1 MNESQKKMK
10 RMKPQRTAILLMAA
24 SFLITG
30 CEEDVPTI
38 PTPVPNTP
46 GDVLIPDLEPAEPV
60 TGRLEL
66 PERDPD
72 LLFLQHKTLVGE
84 DSVETFSIEYDYGLF
99 HAVWVAYRFDS
110 TTRQRNVTRS
120 ADAFK
125 DDPLLPMEYRIG
137 SASFRE
143 DGDYDRGHLCASAD
157 RLYSEEAN
165 RQTFYM
171 SNMSPQIASF
181 NQRYWKLLEEQVQ
194 EWGRSEAL
202 SDTLYVCKGAK
213 LSGESVLGYV
223 RKGLMPIPS
232 HYYMALLAVKDGT
245 YHSLAFL
252 VEHKAYQG
260 ATREEVIE
268 RHHLSVRELERATG
282 INFFAALP
290 ESVAETVETE
300 DSLWIQP

>member
-1 MNESQKKMK
+1 MK
-10 RMKPQRTAILLMAA
+10 RVNLNRTAVLLTALSCLVTA
-24 SFLITG
+24 
-30 CEEDVPTI
+30 CEEDLPI
-38 PTPVPNTP
+38 EPTPVPNDP
-46 GDVLIPDLEPAEPV
+46 GTILKPELEPEETV

-66 PERDPD
+66 PARDND
-72 LLFLQHKTLVGE
+72 LLFLQHKTLIGE

-99 HAVWVAYRFDS
+99 HANWVAYRFDG
-110 TTRQRNVTRS
+110 TTRAKNVTRS

-137 SASFRE
+137 NASFRE

-202 SDTLYVCKGAK
+202 ADTLYVCKGAK
-213 LSGESVLGYV
+213 LSGESVLGFV

-232 HYYMALLAVKDGT
+232 HYFMALLAVKDGS

-252 VEHKAYQG
+252 VEHKAYG
-260 ATREEVIE
+260 SATRQEVVE
-268 RHHLSVRELERATG
+268 RHHLSVRDLERATG
-282 INFFAALP
+282 LNFFAALP
-290 ESVAETVETE
+290 ESIQDKVETE
-300 DSLWIQP
+300 DNIWVLP